1 MKFGS
6 RTIARELVREGR
18 TGNGAHETWLVR
30 LAARLRRIGA
40 EVEDELLSGS
50 PAIREVED
58 EVMAGGQRPVLV
70 VP

>member
-1 MKFGS
+1 
-6 RTIARELVREGR
+6 
-18 TGNGAHETWLVR
+18 
-30 LAARLRRIGA
+30 
-40 EVEDELLSGS
+40 VEDELLSGS